1 VAEHRSPSRAVT
13 PPSERGERRVVPSWA
28 RPLVVLIV
36 LGVVIAT
43 IVGIVL
49 TGIVAGLAILV
60 AGGVLATAVA
70 LMLGVIGARSQL

>member
-1 VAEHRSPSRAVT
+1 VAEHRSSSRTVR

-28 RPLVVLIV
+28 RPLVVLIL
-36 LGVVIAT
+36 LGVVVAT
-43 IVGIVL
+43 IIGIVL

-60 AGGVLATAVA
+60 AGGVLATALA

>member
-1 VAEHRSPSRAVT
+1 
-13 PPSERGERRVVPSWA
+13 VVPSWA
-28 RPLVVLIV
+28 RPLIALNL

-43 IVGIVL
+43 IVGIVFV
-49 TGIVAGLAILV
+49 GVVAGLAILV